1 MNNGKNGK
9 RKIMQCFFK
18 DRILKKRCSSAV
30 NIKLKIA
37 ARVVTKARLCQ
48 MAAYVI
54 QSELALQLRL
64 ARLPHRWNGAA
75 TTYPFED
82 LTQSFP
88 LPQ

>member
-1 MNNGKNGK
+1 MNNEKNGK

-48 MAAYVI
+48 TAAYVI